1 MRKLLAI
8 SVLVVSAAVTAIVRA
23 EQAQVVARGDGA
35 PQATEPGGVQ
45 GPPPIKPGGVQGP
58 PPIQNDWPQWRGPLA
73 NGVSTDASLPLKWSA
88 KENIAWTAALG
99 GLGVSTP
106 IVIGDRVIV
115 TSQIGT
121 GVRRPGNHPRLTQGG
136 DAAAAGERAIATGAE
151 SEGKTV
157 FAVEAF
163 SFADGRRL
171 WQHRLDAIGTLTGVH
186 DKHNLATPSPAS
198 DGSLI
203 YAWFGTGQL
212 VALTPEGKV
221 AWQRHLG
228 QEISPFDIQWGHAS
242 SPMVHGDLLFL
253 LCDHAPASYLL
264 AVDKRTGKERWRADR
279 GKGRASYSTP
289 FVVKGPKGEE
299 VLVNSNERVDAYD
312 VANGKHLWHT
322 GGANRFPIPVP
333 VVHDGIIYMSRG
345 YRSGPY
351 LAMRPGGQGDVTAS
365 HVVWS
370 VETGAPYVSSL
381 VFANGLLFMAN
392 DTGIDA
398 KNGER
403 VWQHRVPGVFSA
415 SPIATTDRVYFM
427 SEGGRTIVMRAGR
440 TAEVLA
446 ENDLDARLI
455 ASPAASRGRLFL
467 RSDDRIF
474 AVGK

>member
-1 MRKLLAI
+1 MRQRLMLSVVLLLAT
-8 SVLVVSAAVTAIVRA
+8 VGAVHA
-23 EQAQVVARGDGA
+23 
-35 PQATEPGGVQ
+35 
-45 GPPPIKPGGVQGP
+45 
-58 PPIQNDWPQWRGPLA
+58 NDWLQWRGPFG
-73 NGVSTDASLPLKWSA
+73 NGVAADPNLPLKWSA
-88 KENIAWTAALG
+88 KENVAWTAALG
-99 GLGVSTP
+99 GQGVSTP

-136 DAAAAGERAIATGAE
+136 DATAAGERAITAGADAA
-151 SEGKTV
+151 GKTMFLV
-157 FAVEAF
+157 QAF
-163 SFADGRRL
+163 SFADGRQL
-171 WQHRLDAIGTLTGVH
+171 WQHSFEATGTLTGVH
-186 DKHNLATPSPAS
+186 DKHNLATPSPTS

-228 QEISPFDIQWGHAS
+228 AEISPFDIQWGHAS
-242 SPMVHGDLLFL
+242 SPTVHGDLLYL
-253 LCDHAPASYLL
+253 LCDHAPVSYLL
-264 AVDKRTGKERWRADR
+264 AVDKRTGKDRWRVDR
-279 GKGRASYSTP
+279 GKGLSSYSTP
-289 FVVKGPKGEE
+289 FVVKGPGGDE
-299 VLVNSNERVDAYD
+299 VLVNSSERVDAYD
-312 VANGKHLWHT
+312 AASGKHLWHT
-322 GGANRFPIPVP
+322 GGPNRFPIPVP

-351 LAMRPGGQGDVTAS
+351 LAVKPGGQGDVTKS
-365 HVVWS
+365 HVVWN

-392 DTGIDA
+392 DTGIVTAVDA

-415 SPIATTDRVYFM
+415 SPIVAGDRVYFV
-427 SEGGRTIVMRAGR
+427 SEGGRTLVMRAGR

-446 ENDLDARLI
+446 ENDIDARLV

-467 RSDDRIF
+467 RSDDKIF
-474 AVGK
+474 AIGR